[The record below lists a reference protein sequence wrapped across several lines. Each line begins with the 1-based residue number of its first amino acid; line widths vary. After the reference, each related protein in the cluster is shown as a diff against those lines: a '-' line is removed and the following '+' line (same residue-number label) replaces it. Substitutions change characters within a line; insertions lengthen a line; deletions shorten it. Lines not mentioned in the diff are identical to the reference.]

1 MINKKILQ
9 QDCLSDRGPI
19 TDKEL
24 MYSIII
30 FFKTYSLFFAG
41 EELLAV
47 YQRSYWRVHTTAL
60 HMEDLYSV
68 TCSSAVYGR
77 LHVLQSLHATEGS
90 LVATA
95 L

>member
-1 MINKKILQ
+1 MINNKILQ
-9 QDCLSDRGPI
+9 QDCLSDTGPI

-30 FFKTYSLFFAG
+30 FFKTYSLFVQVKNYLPSISAAIGGF
-41 EELLAV
+41 
-47 YQRSYWRVHTTAL
+47 TPPL

-68 TCSSAVYGR
+68 TRSSAVYGS